1 MRKDKK
7 LIEKLVFFHFIS
19 YLCNII
25 LKIITTE
32 NLSLQGDY
40 WQTLKKLGQEYQRK
54 KQVYYHTEDGRI
66 KHASRFKKIP
76 YVEIKAFSREYKLNL
91 ILE

>member
-1 MRKDKK
+1 VPYYLYLDN
-7 LIEKLVFFHFIS
+7 ELV
-19 YLCNII
+19 
-25 LKIITTE
+25 IIT
-32 NLSLQGDY
+32 
-40 WQTLKKLGQEYQRK
+40 GQEYQRR

-76 YVEIKAFSREYKLNL
+76 YSEIKAFSREYKLNL

>member
-1 MRKDKK
+1 LDNELVVIIGQSKKRKQ
-7 LIEKLVFFHFIS
+7 I
-19 YLCNII
+19 
-25 LKIITTE
+25 
-32 NLSLQGDY
+32 
-40 WQTLKKLGQEYQRK
+40 
-54 KQVYYHTEDGRI
+54 YYHTEDGRI